1 MGITADDRDDDGLRS
16 KRLEIEL
23 KEGWQRIRVE
33 RVGES
38 LTFSVNGKPVR
49 WKANSIYTQ
58 YYGPPNPEQT
68 GYLFISLTSGRQCS
82 IQQLDL
88 KTATKEFGLTADGS
102 GNNDNGDGEDRGRG
116 DGDSRRSSRGRGS
129 RD

>member
-58 YYGPPNPEQT
+58 YYPPPKPEQT
-68 GYLFISLTSGRQCS
+68 GYLFISLTSGQQCS
-82 IQQLDL
+82 IQQLEL
-88 KTATKEFGLTADGS
+88 ETATKEFGITAGGPGS
-102 GNNDNGDGEDRGRG
+102 NDDEGGEGRGRG
-116 DGDSRRSSRGRGS
+116 DDDRGRSSRGRGS